1 MNDTKDSKKIMKQL
15 TIGILA
21 HVDAGKTTLSEGILY
36 VSGKIGK
43 PGRVDNK
50 NTFLDTYELEKARGI
65 TIFSKQAVFD
75 MGEIKTTLLDTPGHV
90 DFSAEMER
98 TLRVLDYAILVISG
112 ADGVQGHTRTLWR
125 LLSMYQIPVYLFI
138 NKMDQPAADKDRL
151 MSEVK
156 KQLHDSCIDFSLAGT
171 DSFYDQLAMSS
182 ESMMDEYLETGAVSG
197 DQIRQGIKNRTV
209 FPCFLGSAL
218 KLQGIEAL
226 LAGISQYALMP
237 EYPGEFGAKI
247 FKITRDDQG
256 NRLTHLKLTGGTLVV
271 KNTLTN
277 GTWEEKVNQI
287 RIYSGEKYEAV
298 NEISPGCIC
307 AVTGLSQTRPGE
319 GLGFEE
325 AYESPVLEPVLSYQ
339 IALPEGCNPRQ
350 MIPKLRQL
358 EEEEPELHIV
368 WDEHLQEI
376 QAQIMGEIQIEILK
390 SLILDRFGVEVSF
403 DTGRIVY
410 KETIDSPVEGVGHFE
425 PLRHYAEVHLL
436 LEPGEPGSGLEF
448 CTVCSEELLGKN
460 YQRLVLTHLEEK
472 SHKGVLT
479 GSAITDMR
487 ITLVSGKA
495 HQKHT
500 EGGDFREAT
509 YRAVRQGLK
518 EAQSVLLEPYY
529 GFTLE
534 LPENLVG
541 RAMTDIEKMWGTC
554 EISHTDGAVAVLT
567 GSAPVSTMRN
577 YQKEVSAYSK
587 GMGRLFCTLK
597 GYEPCHNPEFVILE
611 SGYDPESDLDNPAGS
626 VFCSHGAGFVVPW
639 DQVKKH
645 MHLEPFLKSPQS
657 GTDEDTVVGGYTG
670 REAPLMSLEEIDRI
684 IESTFYANRGKRT
697 EWKRKKPVYEARRDP
712 VYHDINQAEQ
722 REEYLLVDGYNIVF
736 AWPELAELAQENMD
750 GARMK
755 LLDQLCNYQAI
766 RKCQIIAVFDAYR
779 VKEHREEF
787 IAYHNIHLVYTR
799 EAQTAD
805 HYIERFAHDNNRKY
819 RITVATSDGL
829 QQMIVRGAGCAL
841 LSARELKIEM
851 EAANKRVTGEFQD
864 SRPKNRNFLLDSL
877 SDEAKEQLKDMNSK
891 E

>member
-1 MNDTKDSKKIMKQL
+1 MKQL

-75 MGEIKTTLLDTPGHV
+75 MGGIKTTLLDTPGHV

-125 LLSMYQIPVYLFI
+125 LLSMYQIPVYVFI

-171 DSFYDQLAMSS
+171 DSFYDQLAMCS

-226 LAGISQYALMP
+226 LAGISQYAIIP
-237 EYPGEFGAKI
+237 EYSGEFGAKI

-256 NRLTHLKLTGGTLVV
+256 NRLTHLKLTGGTLSV

-287 RIYSGEKYEAV
+287 RIYSGEKYETV

-325 AYESPVLEPVLSYQ
+325 VYESPVLEPVLSYQ

-350 MIPKLRQL
+350 MIPRLRQL

-390 SLILDRFGVEVSF
+390 SLISDRFGVEVSF

-410 KETIDSPVEGVGHFE
+410 KETIDSPAEGVGHFE

-448 CTVCSEELLGKN
+448 CSACSEELLGKN

-554 EISHTDGAVAVLT
+554 EISHTDGAAAVLT
-567 GSAPVSTMRN
+567 GSAPVSAMRN

-597 GYEPCHNPEFVILE
+597 GYEPCHNPEFVIRE
-611 SGYDPESDLDNPAGS
+611 SGYDSESDLDNPAGS

-645 MHLEPFLKSPQS
+645 MHVEPFLKSPQS
-657 GTDEDTVVGGYTG
+657 GTDEETVVGGYTG
-670 REAPLMSLEEIDRI
+670 LEAPLMSLEEIDRI

-697 EWKRKKPVYEARRDP
+697 EWKRKKPVYEVRRDP

-736 AWPELAELAQENMD
+736 AWPELAELAQDNMD

-766 RKCQIIAVFDAYR
+766 RKCKIIAVFDAYR

-877 SDEAKEQLKDMNSK
+877 SDEAKEQLKDVNSK

>member
-1 MNDTKDSKKIMKQL
+1 MKQL

-36 VSGKIGK
+36 ASGKIGK

-75 MGEIKTTLLDTPGHV
+75 MGEIKITLLDTPGHV

-138 NKMDQPAADKDRL
+138 NKMDQQAADQDRL

-156 KQLHDSCIDFSLAGT
+156 KQLHDNCIDFSLTGS
-171 DSFYDQLAMSS
+171 DRFYDQLAMCS
-182 ESMMDEYLETGAVSG
+182 ESMMDEYLETGLVNG
-197 DQIRQGIKNRTV
+197 DQIRQGIKKRTV
-209 FPCFLGSAL
+209 FPCFFGSAL
-218 KLQGIEAL
+218 KLQGIETL
-226 LAGISQYALMP
+226 LTGISQYALIP
-237 EYPGEFGAKI
+237 EYPREFGSKI

-256 NRLTHLKLTGGTLVV
+256 NRLTHLKLTGGTLSV

-277 GTWEEKVNQI
+277 GIWEEKINQI

-298 NEISPGCIC
+298 NEVTPGCIC
-307 AVTGLSQTRPGE
+307 AVTGLTQTRPGE
-319 GLGFEE
+319 GIGFEE

-339 IALPEGCNPRQ
+339 IALPEGCDPRQ
-350 MIPKLRQL
+350 MLPKLRQL

-390 SLILDRFGVEVSF
+390 TLILERFGVDVSF

-410 KETIDSPVEGVGHFE
+410 KETIESPVEGVGHFE

-448 CTVCSEELLGKN
+448 CLACSEDLLAKN
-460 YQRLVLTHLEEK
+460 YQKLVLTHLEEK

-509 YRAVRQGLK
+509 YRAVRQGIR

-541 RAMTDIEKMWGTC
+541 RAMTDIEKMCGTC
-554 EISHTDGAVAVLT
+554 EISHTDGATTVLT
-567 GSAPVSTMRN
+567 GSAPVFTMRN
-577 YQKEVSAYSK
+577 YQKEVSAYSR

-597 GYEPCHNPEFVILE
+597 GYEPCHNPEAVLKE
-611 SGYDPESDLDNPAGS
+611 AGYNSETDPDNPTGS

-639 DQVKKH
+639 DQVKNH
-645 MHLEPFLKSPQS
+645 MHLEPFLKLSQS
-657 GTDEDTVVGGYTG
+657 AANEEIRDSRTAS

-684 IESTFYANRGKRT
+684 IESTFYSNKGKRT
-697 EWKRKKPVYEARRDP
+697 EWKRKRPVYEAHRDP
-712 VYHDINQAEQ
+712 VYHEMRQTEN

-736 AWPELAELAQENMD
+736 AWPELAELASENMD

-766 RKCQIIAVFDAYR
+766 RKCHIVAVFDAYR
-779 VKEHREEF
+779 VKEHREEI

-805 HYIERFAHDNNRKY
+805 HYIEKFAHENNQKY
-819 RITVATSDGL
+819 HITVATSDGL

-851 EAANKRVTGEFQD
+851 EAENRRVAEEFKE
-864 SRPKNRNFLLDSL
+864 STPRERNYLVDSL
-877 SDEAKEQLKDMNSK
+877 SDEAKEQLKDVSSEK
-891 E
+891 S

>member
-1 MNDTKDSKKIMKQL
+1 MKQL

-36 VSGKIGK
+36 ASGKIGK

-65 TIFSKQAVFD
+65 TIFSKQAVFE
-75 MGEIKTTLLDTPGHV
+75 MGDLKITLLDTPGHV

-125 LLSMYQIPVYLFI
+125 LLSMYQIPVFLFI
-138 NKMDQPAADKDRL
+138 NKMDQPAADQDRL
-151 MSEVK
+151 INEVK
-156 KQLHDSCIDFSLAGT
+156 KQLHDSCIDFSLT
-171 DSFYDQLAMSS
+171 DTEGFYDQLAMCG
-182 ESMMDEYLETGAVSG
+182 ENMMDEYLETSRVSG
-197 DQIRQGIKNRTV
+197 DQIRKGIRSRTV
-209 FPCFLGSAL
+209 FPCFFGSAL

-226 LAGISQYALMP
+226 LTGISHYALIP
-237 EYPGEFGAKI
+237 EYPPEFGAKI

-256 NRLTHLKLTGGTLVV
+256 NRLTHLKLTGGSLSV

-277 GTWEEKVNQI
+277 GIWEEKINQI
-287 RIYSGEKYEAV
+287 RVYSGEKYEAV
-298 NEISPGCIC
+298 NEVTPGSIC
-307 AVTGLSQTRPGE
+307 AVTGLTKTRPGE
-319 GLGFEE
+319 GLGFEA

-339 IALPEGCNPRQ
+339 IVLPEGCDPRQ
-350 MIPKLRQL
+350 MLPKLRQL

-368 WDEHLQEI
+368 WDEHVQEI

-390 SLILDRFGVEVSF
+390 TLISERFGVEVSF

-410 KETIDSPVEGVGHFE
+410 KETIEDPVEGVGHFE

-436 LEPGEPGSGLEF
+436 LEPGEQGSGLEF
-448 CTVCSEELLGKN
+448 CLACSEDLLAKN
-460 YQRLVLTHLEEK
+460 YQKLVLTHLEEK
-472 SHKGVLT
+472 NQKGVLT

-518 EAQSVLLEPYY
+518 EARSVLLEPYY

-541 RAMTDIEKMWGTC
+541 RAMTDIEKMSGTC
-554 EISHTDGAVAVLT
+554 EITHTDGVTAVLT
-567 GSAPVSTMRN
+567 GSAPVFTMRN
-577 YQKEVSAYSK
+577 YQKEVSAYSR

-597 GYEPCHNPEFVILE
+597 GYEPCHDPEAVIKE
-611 SGYDPESDLDNPAGS
+611 SGYNSETDPDNPSGS

-639 DQVKKH
+639 DQVKSH
-645 MHLEPFLKSPQS
+645 MHLESFLKLPQS
-657 GTDEDTVVGGYTG
+657 SVNEETRDSRTAS

-697 EWKRKKPVYEARRDP
+697 EWKRKRPLYEARREP
-712 VYHDINQAEQ
+712 VSHEPRQTEH

-736 AWPELAELAQENMD
+736 AWPELAELAKDNMD

-766 RKCQIIAVFDAYR
+766 RKCRIIAVFDAYR
-779 VKEHREEF
+779 VKEHREEM
-787 IAYHNIHLVYTR
+787 IAYHNIHLVYTK

-805 HYIERFAHDNNRKY
+805 HYIERFAHDNNGKY

-851 EAANKRVTGEFQD
+851 EAENKRVAEDFQE
-864 SRPKNRNFLLDSL
+864 SRPRQHNYLMDSL
-877 SDEAKEQLKDMNSK
+877 PDETKEQLKEAGRK
-891 E
+891 ES

>member
-1 MNDTKDSKKIMKQL
+1 MKQL

-36 VSGKIGK
+36 ASGKIGK

-65 TIFSKQAVFD
+65 TIFSKQAVFE
-75 MGEIKTTLLDTPGHV
+75 MGDLKITLLDTPGHV

-138 NKMDQPAADKDRL
+138 NKMDQPAADQDRL

-156 KQLHDSCIDFSLAGT
+156 KQLHDSCIDFSLYNT
-171 DSFYDQLAMSS
+171 DGFYDQLAMCS
-182 ESMMDEYLETGAVSG
+182 ESMMDEYLETGLVSG
-197 DQIRQGIKNRTV
+197 DQIRQGIKSRAV
-209 FPCFLGSAL
+209 FPCFFGSAL

-226 LAGISQYALMP
+226 LKGISDYALIP
-237 EYPGEFGAKI
+237 EYLHEFGAKI

-256 NRLTHLKLTGGTLVV
+256 NRLTHLKLTGGSLSV

-277 GTWEEKVNQI
+277 GVWEEKINQI

-298 NEISPGCIC
+298 NEAAPGTIC
-307 AVTGLSQTRPGE
+307 AVTGLTQTRPGE
-319 GLGFEE
+319 GLGFES

-339 IALPEGCNPRQ
+339 ITLPEGCDPRQ
-350 MIPKLRQL
+350 MLPKLRQL

-390 SLILDRFGVEVSF
+390 TLILERFGVEVSF

-410 KETIDSPVEGVGHFE
+410 KETIENPVEGVGHFE

-436 LEPGEPGSGLEF
+436 LEPGEQGSGMEF
-448 CTVCSEELLGKN
+448 CLACSEDLLAKN
-460 YQRLVLTHLEEK
+460 YQKLVLTHLEEK

-541 RAMTDIEKMWGTC
+541 RAMTDIEKMSGTC
-554 EISHTDGAVAVLT
+554 EITHTDGATAVLT
-567 GSAPVSTMRN
+567 GSAPVFTMRN
-577 YQKEVSAYSK
+577 YQKEVSAYSR

-597 GYEPCHNPEFVILE
+597 GYEPCHNPEAVIKE
-611 SGYDPESDLDNPAGS
+611 SGYNSETDPDNPSGS

-639 DQVKKH
+639 DQVKSH
-645 MHLEPFLKSPQS
+645 MHLEPFLKLTQS
-657 GTDEDTVVGGYTG
+657 AVNEETRDSHTAS

-697 EWKRKKPVYEARRDP
+697 EWKRKRPAYEAPREP
-712 VYHDINQAEQ
+712 VYHEPRQAEH

-736 AWPELAELAQENMD
+736 AWPELAELAKDNMD

-766 RKCQIIAVFDAYR
+766 RKCRIIAVFDAYR
-779 VKEHREEF
+779 VKEHREEM
-787 IAYHNIHLVYTR
+787 IAYHNIHLVYTK

-805 HYIERFAHDNNRKY
+805 HYIERFAHDNNGKY

-851 EAANKRVTGEFQD
+851 EAANKRVAEDFQE
-864 SRPKNRNFLLDSL
+864 SRPSQRNYLLDSL
-877 SDEAKEQLKDMNSK
+877 SDETKEQLKEAGRK
-891 E
+891 ES

>member
-1 MNDTKDSKKIMKQL
+1 MKQL

-36 VSGKIGK
+36 ASGKIGK

-65 TIFSKQAVFD
+65 TIFSKQAVFE
-75 MGEIKTTLLDTPGHV
+75 MGDLKITLLDTPGHV

-112 ADGVQGHTRTLWR
+112 SDGVQGHTRTLWR
-125 LLSMYQIPVYLFI
+125 LLSMYQIPVFLFI
-138 NKMDQPAADKDRL
+138 NKMDQPAADQDRL
-151 MSEVK
+151 INEVK
-156 KQLHDSCIDFSLAGT
+156 KQLHDSCMDFSLNDT
-171 DSFYDQLAMSS
+171 DGFYDQLAMCS
-182 ESMMDEYLETGAVSG
+182 ESMMDEYLETGVVSG
-197 DQIRQGIKNRTV
+197 DQIRQGIRNRTV
-209 FPCFLGSAL
+209 FPCFFGSAL

-226 LAGISQYALMP
+226 LKGISQYALIP
-237 EYPGEFGAKI
+237 VYPPEFGAKI

-256 NRLTHLKLTGGTLVV
+256 NRLTHLKLTGGSLSV

-277 GTWEEKVNQI
+277 GIWEEKINQI

-298 NEISPGCIC
+298 NEVTPGSIC
-307 AVTGLSQTRPGE
+307 AVTGLTQTRPGE
-319 GLGFEE
+319 GLGFEA

-339 IALPEGCNPRQ
+339 IALPEGCDPRQ
-350 MIPKLRQL
+350 MLPKLRHL

-368 WDEHLQEI
+368 WDEHVQEI

-390 SLILDRFGVEVSF
+390 TLISERFGVEVSF

-410 KETIDSPVEGVGHFE
+410 KETIENPVEGVGHFE

-448 CTVCSEELLGKN
+448 CLACSEDLLAKN
-460 YQRLVLTHLEEK
+460 YQKLVLTHLEEK
-472 SHKGVLT
+472 NHKGVLT

-534 LPENLVG
+534 LPENMVG
-541 RAMTDIEKMWGTC
+541 RAMTDIEKMSGTC
-554 EISHTDGAVAVLT
+554 EITHTDGETAVLT
-567 GSAPVSTMRN
+567 GSAPVFTMRN
-577 YQKEVSAYSK
+577 YQKEVSAYSR

-597 GYEPCHNPEFVILE
+597 GYEPCHDPEAVIKE
-611 SGYDPESDLDNPAGS
+611 SGYNSETDPDNPSGS

-639 DQVKKH
+639 DQVKNH
-645 MHLEPFLKSPQS
+645 MHLEPFLKLTQVAVN
-657 GTDEDTVVGGYTG
+657 EETG
-670 REAPLMSLEEIDRI
+670 DSHTASREAPLMSLEEIDRI

-697 EWKRKKPVYEARRDP
+697 EWKRKRPVHEMRREP
-712 VYHDINQAEQ
+712 VYHEPRQTEH

-736 AWPELAELAQENMD
+736 AWPELAELAKDNMD

-766 RKCQIIAVFDAYR
+766 RKCRIIAVFDAYR
-779 VKEHREEF
+779 VKEHREEM
-787 IAYHNIHLVYTR
+787 IAYHNIHLVYTK

-805 HYIERFAHDNNRKY
+805 HYIERFAHDNNGKY

-851 EAANKRVTGEFQD
+851 EAANKRVAEDFQE
-864 SRPKNRNFLLDSL
+864 SRQSQRNYLLDSL
-877 SDEAKEQLKDMNSK
+877 SDETKEQLKEAGKK
-891 E
+891 ES

>member
-1 MNDTKDSKKIMKQL
+1 MKQL

-36 VSGKIGK
+36 ASGKIGK

-65 TIFSKQAVFD
+65 TIFSKQAVFE
-75 MGEIKTTLLDTPGHV
+75 MGDLKITLLDTPGHV

-138 NKMDQPAADKDRL
+138 NKMDQPAADRDGL
-151 MSEVK
+151 MSEIK
-156 KQLHDSCIDFSLAGT
+156 KQLHDCCIEFSLNDT
-171 DSFYDQLAMSS
+171 DGFYDQLAMCS
-182 ESMMDEYLETGAVSG
+182 ESMMDEYLESGLVSG
-197 DQIRQGIKNRTV
+197 KQIRQGIKSRTV
-209 FPCFLGSAL
+209 FPCFFGSAL

-226 LAGISQYALMP
+226 LKGISDYALIP
-237 EYPGEFGAKI
+237 EYPSDFGAKI

-256 NRLTHLKLTGGTLVV
+256 NRLTHLKLTGGSLSV

-277 GTWEEKVNQI
+277 GVWEEKINQI

-298 NEISPGCIC
+298 NEVTPGCIC
-307 AVTGLSQTRPGE
+307 AVTGLTQTRPGE
-319 GLGFEE
+319 GLGFEA

-339 IALPEGCNPRQ
+339 IALPQGCDPRQ
-350 MIPKLRQL
+350 MLPKLRQL

-368 WDEHLQEI
+368 WDEHVQEI

-390 SLILDRFGVEVSF
+390 TLILERFGVEVSF

-410 KETIDSPVEGVGHFE
+410 KETIENPVEGVGHFE

-436 LEPGEPGSGLEF
+436 LEPGEQGSGMEF
-448 CTVCSEELLGKN
+448 CLACSEDLLAKN
-460 YQRLVLTHLEEK
+460 YQKLVLTHLEEK
-472 SHKGVLT
+472 SHKGILT

-541 RAMTDIEKMWGTC
+541 RAMTDIEKMSGTC
-554 EISHTDGAVAVLT
+554 EITHTDGVTAVLT
-567 GSAPVSTMRN
+567 GSAPVFTMRN
-577 YQKEVSAYSK
+577 YQKEVSAYSR

-597 GYEPCHNPEFVILE
+597 GYEPCHNPEAVIRE
-611 SGYDPESDLDNPAGS
+611 SGYNSETDPDNPTGS

-639 DQVKKH
+639 DQVKNH
-645 MHLEPFLKSPQS
+645 MHLEPFLKLTQS
-657 GTDEDTVVGGYTG
+657 AMNEETRDSRTAS

-697 EWKRKKPVYEARRDP
+697 EWKRKRPVYEVRREP
-712 VYHDINQAEQ
+712 VYHEPRQTEQ

-736 AWPELAELAQENMD
+736 AWPELAELAKDNMD

-766 RKCQIIAVFDAYR
+766 RKCRIIAVFDAYR
-779 VKEHREEF
+779 VKEHREEM
-787 IAYHNIHLVYTR
+787 IAYHNIHLVYTK

-805 HYIERFAHDNNRKY
+805 HYIERFAHDNNGKY

-851 EAANKRVTGEFQD
+851 EAANKRVAEEFQE
-864 SRPKNRNFLLDSL
+864 SRPSQRNYLLDSL
-877 SDEAKEQLKDMNSK
+877 SDETKEQLKEGGS
-891 E
+891 EES

>member
-1 MNDTKDSKKIMKQL
+1 MKQL

-36 VSGKIGK
+36 AGGKIGK

-50 NTFLDTYELEKARGI
+50 DTFLDTYELEKARGI
-65 TIFSKQAVFD
+65 TIFSKQAVFELGD
-75 MGEIKTTLLDTPGHV
+75 LKITLLDTPGHV

-138 NKMDQPAADKDRL
+138 NKMDQPAADRDRL

-156 KQLHDSCIDFSLAGT
+156 NQLHDSCMDFSLNE
-171 DSFYDQLAMSS
+171 DNFYDQLAMCS
-182 ESMMDEYLETGAVSG
+182 ETMMDEYLESGLVSG
-197 DQIRQGIKNRTV
+197 NQIRQGIKSRTV
-209 FPCFLGSAL
+209 FPCFFGSAL

-226 LAGISQYALMP
+226 LKGISDYALIP
-237 EYPGEFGAKI
+237 EYPSDFGAKI

-256 NRLTHLKLTGGTLVV
+256 NRLTHLKLTGGSLSV

-277 GTWEEKVNQI
+277 GVWEEKINQI

-298 NEISPGCIC
+298 NEVTPGCIC
-307 AVTGLSQTRPGE
+307 AVTGLTQTRPGE
-319 GLGFEE
+319 GLGFEA

-339 IALPEGCNPRQ
+339 IALPQGCDPRQ
-350 MIPKLRQL
+350 MLPKLRQL

-368 WDEHLQEI
+368 WDEHVQEI

-390 SLILDRFGVEVSF
+390 TLILERFGVEVSF

-410 KETIDSPVEGVGHFE
+410 KETIENPVEGVGHFE

-436 LEPGEPGSGLEF
+436 LEPGEQGSGMEF
-448 CTVCSEELLGKN
+448 CLACSEDLLAKN
-460 YQRLVLTHLEEK
+460 YQKLVLTHLEEK

-541 RAMTDIEKMWGTC
+541 RAMTDIEKMSGTC
-554 EISHTDGAVAVLT
+554 EITHTDGVTAVLT
-567 GSAPVSTMRN
+567 GSAPVFTMRN
-577 YQKEVSAYSK
+577 YQKEVSAYSR

-597 GYEPCHNPEFVILE
+597 GYEPCHNPEAVIRE
-611 SGYDPESDLDNPAGS
+611 SGYNSETDPDNPTGS

-639 DQVKKH
+639 DQVKNH
-645 MHLEPFLKSPQS
+645 MHLEPFLKLTQS
-657 GTDEDTVVGGYTG
+657 AMNEETRDSRTAS

-697 EWKRKKPVYEARRDP
+697 EWKRKRPVYEVRREP
-712 VYHDINQAEQ
+712 VYHELRQTEQ

-736 AWPELAELAQENMD
+736 AWPELSELAKDNMD

-766 RKCQIIAVFDAYR
+766 RKCEIIAVFDAYR
-779 VKEHREEF
+779 VKEHREEM
-787 IAYHNIHLVYTR
+787 IAYHNIHLVYTK

-805 HYIERFAHDNNRKY
+805 HYIERFAHDNNGKY

-851 EAANKRVTGEFQD
+851 EAANKRVAEEFQE
-864 SRPKNRNFLLDSL
+864 SRPSQRNYLLDSL
-877 SDEAKEQLKDMNSK
+877 SDETKEQLKEAGS
-891 E
+891 EES